1 MSAADTYNL
10 KNPYQA
16 TVLAAE
22 PLNGA
27 GSSKDTRHV
36 VIELGTEGPSY
47 EPGDSLGVLAKN
59 DPALVE
65 QVITWIGAQGDET
78 VTMPKTGEEKPL
90 RAALER
96 LELTKVPKPLLKTVA
111 ERSDKPEISA
121 LADASNKEAI
131 AAYSDGR
138 DVVDLLN
145 ELEPGTLSA
154 QEVVDGM
161 KALLPRLY
169 SIASSPGVNPGQ
181 VHLTV
186 GVVSWES
193 HGRERQG
200 VASAYLGH
208 RCSDQAKAD
217 VYVHHSKSFK
227 LPEDPTTDIIMVGPG
242 TGIAPFRAYLQE
254 REHAQASGRNWLF
267 FGDQHAATDYLY
279 ADEFAAMQ
287 ERGTLNRVDLAF
299 SRDQEHKVYV
309 QNRML
314 ENAAELWSWLD
325 GGAKFYVCGDALRM
339 AKDVDAALHQ
349 IVAEQGNMDEAAAK
363 DYIKKMKKDKR
374 YLRDVY
380 AV

>member
-1 MSAADTYNL
+1 MSASDTYNL

-16 TVLAAE
+16 TVLDAAA
-22 PLNGA
+22 LNGE

-36 VIELGTEGPSY
+36 VIELGSEGPTY

-65 QVITWIGAQGDET
+65 QVLNWLGATGEEP
-78 VTMPKTGEEKPL
+78 VVMPKTGEEKSL

-111 ERSDKPEISA
+111 ELSERAEVSA
-121 LADASNKEAI
+121 LADPANKEGI
-131 AAYSDGR
+131 SAYSDGR
-138 DVVDLLN
+138 DVIDLLN
-145 ELEPGTLSA
+145 ELKPGSLSPQA
-154 QEVVDGM
+154 VVDGM

-208 RCSDQAKAD
+208 RCTNQAKAD

-227 LPEDPTTDIIMVGPG
+227 LPEDGATDVIMVGPG

-254 REHAQASGRNWLF
+254 REFSKATGRNWLF

-279 ADEFAAMQ
+279 ADEFAGMQ
-287 ERGTLNRVDLAF
+287 ERGVLNRVDLAF
-299 SRDQEHKVYV
+299 SRDQEQKVYV
-309 QNRML
+309 QHRML
-314 ENAAELWSWLD
+314 ENAAELWTWVE

-349 IVAEQGNMDEAAAK
+349 IIEEQGGMDADAAK
-363 DYIKKMKKDKR
+363 DYVKKMKKDKR